1 MEQVHFLFCI
11 IEDCLGTIFSMFYF
25 CILQT
30 APESSAPTPPT
41 AAVVS
46 YKKQFSCIVTVK
58 KTTHMEDVW
67 ET

>member
-11 IEDCLGTIFSMFYF
+11 IELFGYNFQYVLF